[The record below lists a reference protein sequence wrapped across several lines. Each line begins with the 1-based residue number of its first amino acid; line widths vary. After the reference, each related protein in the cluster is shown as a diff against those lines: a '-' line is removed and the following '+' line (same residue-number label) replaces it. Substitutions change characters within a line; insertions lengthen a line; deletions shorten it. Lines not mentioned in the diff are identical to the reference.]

1 MLQLVATGL
10 ISHVGLCPIIPRRHL
25 GSPDPARGLR
35 SRIVL
40 HGMAEELNRSNSAR
54 VISVSGGL
62 EF

>member
-1 MLQLVATGL
+1 MMLQLVVATGL

-35 SRIVL
+35 SRMVF
-40 HGMAEELNRSNSAR
+40 HGMAEEIDRSSNA
-54 VISVSGGL
+54 L